1 MITLKQGE
9 YLSDIKEFPEI
20 PSNCILS
27 KRIPGCGATTLELET
42 DRSSIILVPN
52 VPVIISKCKKE
63 KKKYPLLGV
72 YEGVNQSLIIE
83 YLRKNRIRKIMTTP
97 ESFGKV
103 KNACEKCNINIYS
116 DFFLLE
122 DECHQIIKDVD
133 YRPDIVMPMNDFFRF
148 NRKALVSAT
157 PIGFSDPR
165 FEENHFEI
173 IEVTADYDYRQDITV
188 THTYNIAK
196 AVGEYLKSHNETVCF
211 FLNSVV
217 EIYSLIQHFNL
228 DAAVYC
234 APKSRSK
241 LKNEYGFTN
250 AYTEWSAETMKK
262 YNFFTGR
269 FYTAFD
275 LELPYQPDLVMI
287 TDPYNAEYTML
298 DIDTDCIQICG
309 RFRNGINS
317 ATHIYRANPEI
328 VVKSR
333 EQMEWEISAHEFAY
347 TTIQTLYNNA
357 DNKESRFA
365 FGAALETLP
374 FKDYLYPD
382 FTKNWFAVDNKIN
395 EMLVQGKFQSYLFIE
410 DWYKD
415 CHFFNPTFTK
425 CGYDK
430 DDEKMKIIR
439 AARSV
444 KDKRKKM
451 VQLLSEIEEP
461 QSEYAL
467 DFMNDMRKI
476 DPFIVEAYEVLGKER
491 IEELKYNQ
499 RKMNEEM
506 ILAQRK
512 GNKVVRLIKN
522 YFQIGCRYSNEAIVE
537 ELTRIFDLLHIHPEK
552 AITPKMINDY
562 FQAVNCW
569 VGKKKGYQLVS
580 ALV

>member
-1 MITLKQGE
+1 MITLKEGQ
-9 YLSDIKEFPEI
+9 YLSDVMNEI
-20 PSNCILS
+20 LSNCILS
-27 KRIPGCGATTLELET
+27 KRIPGCGATTLELDT
-42 DRSSIILVPN
+42 NRSSIIVVPN
-52 VPVIISKCKKE
+52 VPVIVSKCN
-63 KKKYPLLGV
+63 KYPNLLGV
-72 YEGVNQSLIIE
+72 YEGVNQSQIIE
-83 YLRKNRIRKIMTTP
+83 YLTNNPTRKIMTTP

-133 YRPDIVMPMNDFFRF
+133 YRPDIVMPMNDFFLF
-148 NRKALVSAT
+148 NHKALVSAT

-173 IEVTADYDYRQDITV
+173 IEITADYDYRQDITV
-188 THTYNIAK
+188 TRTYNIAK
-196 AVGEYLKSHNETVCF
+196 AVSQYMDNHNGTICF
-211 FLNSVV
+211 FINSVV
-217 EIYSLIQHFNL
+217 EIFSLMKHF
-228 DAAVYC
+228 DIMEDSAVYC

-250 AYTEWSAETMKK
+250 AHTEWSAETMKK

-269 FYTAFD
+269 FFTAFD
-275 LELPYQPDLVMI
+275 LELDYNPDLVMI

-298 DIDTDCIQICG
+298 DVDTDCIQICG

-317 ATHIYRANPEI
+317 ATHIYRVNPEI
-328 VVKSR
+328 IVRTKEEVLVDISNR
-333 EQMEWEISAHEFAY
+333 EYAY
-347 TTIQTLYNNA
+347 NLIQTFYNSA
-357 DNKESRFA
+357 DHIEYRKA
-365 FGAALETLP
+365 FGEILEIAQYR
-374 FKDYLYPD
+374 KYLYPD
-382 FTKNWFAVDNKIN
+382 FTKNWFAVDNDIN
-395 EMLVQGKFQSYLFIE
+395 EVLVQNQYQSNISITECYNG
-410 DWYKD
+410 

-425 CGYDK
+425 CEYNK
-430 DDEKMKIIR
+430 NDEKMKIIKKC
-439 AARSV
+439 RSV
-444 KDKRKKM
+444 KDKRRKM
-451 VQLLSEIEEP
+451 VQFLSEIEEP

-476 DPFIVEAYEVLGKER
+476 DPFIVDAYEVLGKER

-499 RKMNEEM
+499 KKMNEEM
-506 ILAQRK
+506 ILAERK

>member
-1 MITLKQGE
+1 MITLAKGQ
-9 YLSDIKEFPEI
+9 YLSDVMNEI

-27 KRIPGCGATTLELET
+27 KRIPGCGATTLELDT
-42 DRSSIILVPN
+42 NRSSIIVVPN
-52 VPVIISKCKKE
+52 VPVIVSKCN
-63 KKKYPLLGV
+63 KYPNLLGV
-72 YEGVNQSLIIE
+72 YEGVNQGQIIE
-83 YLRKNRIRKIMTTP
+83 YLRENRIRKIMTTP

-103 KNACEKCNINIYS
+103 KSACEKCGINVYS

-122 DECHQIIKDVD
+122 DECHQLIKDVD
-133 YRPDIVMPMNDFFRF
+133 YRIDIVMPMNDFFRF

-165 FEENHFEI
+165 FKENHFEI
-173 IEVTADYDYRQDITV
+173 IEVTAVCDYRQDITV

-196 AVGEYLKSHNETVCF
+196 AVGQYLENHNGTICF
-211 FLNSVV
+211 FINSVV
-217 EIYSLIQHFNL
+217 EIYSLMKHF
-228 DAAVYC
+228 DIMEDSAVYC

-241 LKNEYGFTN
+241 LKNEYDFTN
-250 AYTEWSAETMKK
+250 AHTEWSAETMKK

-269 FYTAFD
+269 FFTAFD
-275 LELPYQPDLVMI
+275 LELPYKPDLVMI

-298 DIDTDCIQICG
+298 DVDTDCIQICG

-317 ATHIYRANPEI
+317 ATHIYRVNPEI
-328 VVKSR
+328 IVRTKEEVLVDISNR
-333 EQMEWEISAHEFAY
+333 EYAY
-347 TTIQTLYNNA
+347 NLIQTFYNSA
-357 DNKESRFA
+357 DHFEYRKA
-365 FGAALETLP
+365 FGEILEIAQYR
-374 FKDYLYPD
+374 KYLYPD
-382 FTKNWFAVDNKIN
+382 FTKNWFAVDNDIN
-395 EMLVQGKFQSYLFIE
+395 EVQVQNQYQSNISITE
-410 DWYKD
+410 WYNG

-425 CGYDK
+425 SEYNEN
-430 DDEKMKIIR
+430 DEKLKIIKKC
-439 AARSV
+439 RSV
-444 KDKRKKM
+444 KEKRRKM

-476 DPFIVEAYEVLGKER
+476 DPFIVDAYEVLGKER

-499 RKMNEEM
+499 KKMNEEM
-506 ILAQRK
+506 ILAERK

>member
-1 MITLKQGE
+1 MITLKEGQ
-9 YLSDIKEFPEI
+9 YLSDVMNEI

-27 KRIPGCGATTLELET
+27 KRIPGCGATTLELDT
-42 DRSSIILVPN
+42 NRSSIIVVPN
-52 VPVIISKCKKE
+52 VPVIVSKCN
-63 KKKYPLLGV
+63 KYPNLLGV
-72 YEGVNQSLIIE
+72 YEGVSQSQIIE
-83 YLRKNRIRKIMTTP
+83 YLTNNPTRKIMTTP

-103 KNACEKCNINIYS
+103 KNACEKCNINIYT

-173 IEVTADYDYRQDITV
+173 IEITAAYDYRQNITV
-188 THTYNIAK
+188 TRTYNIAK
-196 AVGEYLKSHNETVCF
+196 AVGQYLENHNGTICF
-211 FLNSVV
+211 FINSVV
-217 EIYSLIQHFNL
+217 EIFSLMKHFDIL
-228 DAAVYC
+228 KDSSVYC

-241 LKNEYGFTN
+241 LKNEYDFTN
-250 AYTEWSAETMKK
+250 AHTEWSAETMKK

-269 FYTAFD
+269 FFTAFD
-275 LELPYQPDLVMI
+275 LELDYKPDLVMI

-298 DIDTDCIQICG
+298 DVDTDCIQICG

-317 ATHIYRANPEI
+317 ATHIYRVNPEI
-328 VVKSR
+328 IVRTKEEVLVDISNR
-333 EQMEWEISAHEFAY
+333 EYAY
-347 TTIQTLYNNA
+347 NLIQTFYNSA
-357 DNKESRFA
+357 DYIEYRKA
-365 FGAALETLP
+365 FGEILEIAQYR
-374 FKDYLYPD
+374 KYLYPD
-382 FTKNWFAVDNKIN
+382 FTKNWFAVDNDIN
-395 EMLVQGKFQSYLFIE
+395 EVLVQNQYQSNISITE
-410 DWYKD
+410 WYNG

-425 CGYDK
+425 CEYNK
-430 DDEKMKIIR
+430 NDEKMKIVKKC
-439 AARSV
+439 RSV
-444 KDKRKKM
+444 KDKRRKM
-451 VQLLSEIEEP
+451 VQLLSEREEP

-467 DFMNDMRKI
+467 DFMNDMRKV
-476 DPFIVEAYEVLGKER
+476 DPFIVDAYEGLGKER

-506 ILAQRK
+506 ILAERK

-537 ELTRIFDLLHIHPEK
+537 ELTRIFNLLHIHPEK

>member
-1 MITLKQGE
+1 MITLAKGQ
-9 YLSDIKEFPEI
+9 YLSDVMNEI

-27 KRIPGCGATTLELET
+27 KRIPGCGATTLELDT
-42 DRSSIILVPN
+42 NRSSIIVVPN
-52 VPVIISKCKKE
+52 VPVIVSKCN
-63 KKKYPLLGV
+63 KYPNLLGV
-72 YEGVNQSLIIE
+72 YEGVSQSQIIE
-83 YLRKNRIRKIMTTP
+83 YLTNNPTRKIMTTP
-97 ESFGKV
+97 ESFSKV
-103 KNACEKCNINIYS
+103 KSACEKCNINIYT

-122 DECHQIIKDVD
+122 DECHQLIKDVD
-133 YRPDIVMPMNDFFRF
+133 YRIDIVMPMNDFFRF
-148 NRKALVSAT
+148 TRKALVSAT

-173 IEVTADYDYRQDITV
+173 IEITADYDYQQDITV

-217 EIYSLIQHFNL
+217 EIYSLIKHFNL

-234 APKSRSK
+234 APKSRNK
-241 LKNEYGFTN
+241 LKSEYGFTN

-287 TDPYNAEYTML
+287 TDPYNAEHSML

-317 ATHIYRANPEI
+317 ATHIYRMNPEI

-347 TTIQTLYNNA
+347 QTIQTLYNSA
-357 DNKESRFA
+357 ENKESRFA
-365 FGAALETLP
+365 FGAVLETLP
-374 FKDYLYPD
+374 FRKYQYPD
-382 FTKNWFAVDNKIN
+382 FTKNWFAIDNDIN
-395 EMLVQGKFQSYLFIE
+395 EVLVQNQYQSDITE
-410 DWYKD
+410 WYTD

-425 CGYDK
+425 CEYNEN
-430 DDEKMKIIR
+430 DEKLKIIKKC
-439 AARSV
+439 RSV
-444 KDKRKKM
+444 KDKRRKM

-461 QSEYAL
+461 YSEYAL
-467 DFMNDMRKI
+467 DYINSVRVI
-476 DPFIVEAYEVLGKER
+476 DPFIVDAYEVLGKER

-499 RKMNEEM
+499 KKMNEEM

-512 GNKVVRLIKN
+512 VNKVVRLIKN

-537 ELTRIFDLLHIHPEK
+537 ELTRIFNLLHIHPEK
-552 AITPKMINDY
+552 EITPKIIKDY

>member
-1 MITLKQGE
+1 MITLKEGQ
-9 YLSDIKEFPEI
+9 YLSDVMNEI

-27 KRIPGCGATTLELET
+27 KRIPGCGATTLELDT
-42 DRSSIILVPN
+42 NRSSIIVVPN
-52 VPVIISKCKKE
+52 VPVIVSKCN
-63 KKKYPLLGV
+63 KYPNLLGV
-72 YEGVNQSLIIE
+72 YEGVNQSQIIE
-83 YLRKNRIRKIMTTP
+83 YLTNNPTRKIMTTP
-97 ESFGKV
+97 ESFSKV
-103 KNACEKCNINIYS
+103 KSACEKCGINIYT

-157 PIGFSDPR
+157 PIRFSDPR
-165 FEENHFEI
+165 FEENHFKI
-173 IEVTADYDYRQDITV
+173 IEITADYDYRQDITV
-188 THTYNIAK
+188 TRTYNIAK
-196 AVGEYLKSHNETVCF
+196 AVGQYLENHNGTICF
-211 FLNSVV
+211 FINSVV
-217 EIYSLIQHFNL
+217 EIYSLMKHFGIME
-228 DAAVYC
+228 DSAVYC
-234 APKSRSK
+234 APKSRGK
-241 LKNEYGFTN
+241 LKAEYGFTN
-250 AYTEWSAETMKK
+250 AHTEWSAKTMKK

-269 FYTAFD
+269 FFTAFD
-275 LELPYQPDLVMI
+275 LELPYKPDLVMV

-298 DIDTDCIQICG
+298 DVDTDCIQICG

-317 ATHIYRANPEI
+317 ATHIYRVNPEI

-347 TTIQTLYNNA
+347 TTIQTLYNSA
-357 DNKESRFA
+357 ENKESRFA
-365 FGAALETLP
+365 FGAVLETLP
-374 FKDYLYPD
+374 FRKYQYSD
-382 FTKNWFAVDNKIN
+382 FTKNWFAIDNDIN
-395 EMLVQGKFQSYLFIE
+395 EVLVQNQYQSNISITE
-410 DWYKD
+410 WYNG

-425 CGYDK
+425 CEYNEN
-430 DDEKMKIIR
+430 DEKLKIIKKC
-439 AARSV
+439 RSV
-444 KDKRKKM
+444 KDKRRKM
-451 VQLLSEIEEP
+451 VQILSEIEEP

-467 DFMNDMRKI
+467 DFMNDMRKV
-476 DPFIVEAYEVLGKER
+476 DPFIVDAYEVLGKER

-499 RKMNEEM
+499 KKMNEEM

>member
-1 MITLKQGE
+1 MITLAKGQ
-9 YLSDIKEFPEI
+9 YLSDVMDEI

-27 KRIPGCGATTLELET
+27 KRIPGCGATTLELDT
-42 DRSSIILVPN
+42 NRSSIIVVPN
-52 VPVIISKCKKE
+52 VPVIVSKCN
-63 KKKYPLLGV
+63 KYDNLLGI
-72 YEGVNQSLIIE
+72 YEGVNQGQIIE
-83 YLRKNRIRKIMTTP
+83 YLRENRIRKIMTTP
-97 ESFGKV
+97 ESFSKV
-103 KNACEKCNINIYS
+103 KSACEKCNINIYS

-122 DECHQIIKDVD
+122 DECHQLIKDVD
-133 YRPDIVMPMNDFFRF
+133 YRIDIVMPMNDFFLF

-196 AVGEYLKSHNETVCF
+196 AVGQYLESHNETVCF

-217 EIYSLIQHFNL
+217 EIYSLIKHFNL

-234 APKSRSK
+234 APKSRNK
-241 LKNEYGFTN
+241 LKSEYGFTN

-287 TDPYNAEYTML
+287 TDPYNAEHSML

-317 ATHIYRANPEI
+317 ATHIYRMNPEI

-347 TTIQTLYNNA
+347 QTIQTLYNSA
-357 DNKESRFA
+357 ENKESRFA
-365 FGAALETLP
+365 FGAVLETLP
-374 FKDYLYPD
+374 FRKYQYPD
-382 FTKNWFAVDNKIN
+382 FTKNWFAIDNDIN
-395 EMLVQGKFQSYLFIE
+395 EVLVQNQYQSDITE
-410 DWYKD
+410 WYTD

-425 CGYDK
+425 CEYNEN
-430 DDEKMKIIR
+430 DEKLKIIKKC
-439 AARSV
+439 RSV
-444 KDKRKKM
+444 KDKRRKM

-461 QSEYAL
+461 YSEYAL
-467 DFMNDMRKI
+467 DYINSVRVI
-476 DPFIVEAYEVLGKER
+476 DPFIVDAYEVLGKER

-499 RKMNEEM
+499 KKMNEEM

-512 GNKVVRLIKN
+512 VNKVVRLIKN

-537 ELTRIFDLLHIHPEK
+537 ELTRIFNLLHIHPEK
-552 AITPKMINDY
+552 EITPKIIKDY

>member
-1 MITLKQGE
+1 MITLKEGQ
-9 YLSDIKEFPEI
+9 YLSDVMKEI

-27 KRIPGCGATTLELET
+27 KRIPGCGATTLELDT
-42 DRSSIILVPN
+42 NRSSIIVVPN
-52 VPVIISKCKKE
+52 VPVIVSKCN
-63 KKKYPLLGV
+63 KYPNLLGV
-72 YEGVNQSLIIE
+72 YEGVNQSQIVE
-83 YLRKNRIRKIMTTP
+83 YLTNNPTRKIMTTP
-97 ESFGKV
+97 ESFSKV
-103 KNACEKCNINIYS
+103 KSACEKCNVNIYTN
-116 DFFLLE
+116 FFLLM
-122 DECHQIIKDVD
+122 DECHQLIKDVD
-133 YRPDIVMPMNDFFRF
+133 YRIDIVMPMNDFFRF

-165 FEENHFEI
+165 FEENHFQTIEI
-173 IEVTADYDYRQDITV
+173 TADYDYRQDITV
-188 THTYNIAK
+188 TQTYNIAK
-196 AVGEYLKSHNETVCF
+196 AVGKYLENHNEIVCF
-211 FLNSVV
+211 FINSVV
-217 EIYSLIQHFNL
+217 EIYSLMNHFGIMG
-228 DAAVYC
+228 DSAVYC

-241 LKNEYGFTN
+241 LKAEYGFTN

-275 LELPYQPDLVMI
+275 LELDYMPDLVMI

-298 DIDTDCIQICG
+298 DVDTDCIQICG

-317 ATHIYRANPEI
+317 ATHIYRVNPEI
-328 VVKSR
+328 VVKSM

-347 TTIQTLYNNA
+347 TTIQTLYNSA
-357 DNKESRFA
+357 ENKESRFA
-365 FGAALETLP
+365 FGAVLETLP
-374 FKDYLYPD
+374 FRKYQYSD
-382 FTKNWFAVDNKIN
+382 FTKNWFAIDNDIN
-395 EMLVQGKFQSYLFIE
+395 EVLVQNQYQSDITE
-410 DWYKD
+410 WYTD

-444 KDKRKKM
+444 KDKRRKM
-451 VQLLSEIEEP
+451 VQLLSEREEP

-476 DPFIVEAYEVLGKER
+476 DPFIVDAYEVLGKER

-499 RKMNEEM
+499 KKMNEEM
-506 ILAQRK
+506 ILAERK

-569 VGKKKGYQLVS
+569 VGKKKGYQLIS

>member
-1 MITLKQGE
+1 MITLKEGQ
-9 YLSDIKEFPEI
+9 YLSDVMNEI

-27 KRIPGCGATTLELET
+27 KRIPGCGATTLELDT
-42 DRSSIILVPN
+42 NRSSIIVVPN
-52 VPVIISKCKKE
+52 VPVIVSKCN
-63 KKKYPLLGV
+63 KYPNLLGV
-72 YEGVNQSLIIE
+72 YEKITVSEICNYIN
-83 YLRKNRIRKIMTTP
+83 KNRIRKIMTTP
-97 ESFGKV
+97 ESFSKV
-103 KNACEKCNINIYS
+103 KSACEKCNINIYTN
-116 DFFLLE
+116 FFLLM

-133 YRPDIVMPMNDFFRF
+133 YRPDIVMPMNDFFLF

-165 FEENHFEI
+165 FAENHFEI
-173 IEVTADYDYRQDITV
+173 IEITADYDYRQDITV
-188 THTYNIAK
+188 TQTYNIAK
-196 AVGEYLKSHNETVCF
+196 AVGKYLENHNGTICF
-211 FLNSVV
+211 FINSVV
-217 EIYSLIQHFNL
+217 EIYSLMKHFGKME
-228 DAAVYC
+228 DSAVYC
-234 APKSRSK
+234 APKSRGK
-241 LKNEYGFTN
+241 LKAEYGFTN
-250 AYTEWSAETMKK
+250 AHTEWSAKTMKK

-269 FYTAFD
+269 FFTAFD
-275 LELPYQPDLVMI
+275 LELPYKPDLVMI

-298 DIDTDCIQICG
+298 DVDTDCIQICG

-317 ATHIYRANPEI
+317 ATHIYRMNPEI

-347 TTIQTLYNNA
+347 QTIQTLYNSA
-357 DNKESRFA
+357 ENKESRFA
-365 FGAALETLP
+365 FGAVLETLP
-374 FKDYLYPD
+374 FRKYQYPD
-382 FTKNWFAVDNKIN
+382 FTKNWFAIDNDIN
-395 EMLVQGKFQSYLFIE
+395 EALVQGKFQSYLFIE

-430 DDEKMKIIR
+430 DDEKMKIIK

-444 KDKRKKM
+444 KEKRRKM

-467 DFMNDMRKI
+467 DFMNDMRKV
-476 DPFIVEAYEVLGKER
+476 DPFIVDAYEVLGKDR
-491 IEELKYNQ
+491 IEALKYNQ
-499 RKMNEEM
+499 KRMNEEM

-512 GNKVVRLIKN
+512 GNKAVRLIKN

-562 FQAVNCW
+562 FQTVNCW

>member
-1 MITLKQGE
+1 MITLKEGQ
-9 YLSDIKEFPEI
+9 YLSDVMNEI

-27 KRIPGCGATTLELET
+27 KRIPGCGATTLELDT
-42 DRSSIILVPN
+42 NRNSIIVVPN
-52 VPVIISKCKKE
+52 VPVIVSKCN
-63 KKKYPLLGV
+63 KYPNLLGV
-72 YEGVNQSLIIE
+72 YEGVSQSQIIE
-83 YLRKNRIRKIMTTP
+83 YLTNNPTRKIMTTP

-103 KNACEKCNINIYS
+103 KNACEKCNINIYT

-173 IEVTADYDYRQDITV
+173 IEITADYDYRQDITV
-188 THTYNIAK
+188 TRTYNIAK
-196 AVGEYLKSHNETVCF
+196 AVGQYLENHNGTICF
-211 FLNSVV
+211 FINSVV
-217 EIYSLIQHFNL
+217 EIFSLMKHFGIME
-228 DAAVYC
+228 DSAVYC

-275 LELPYQPDLVMI
+275 LELDYMPDLVMI

-298 DIDTDCIQICG
+298 DVDTDCIQICG

-347 TTIQTLYNNA
+347 QTIQTLYNSA
-357 DNKESRFA
+357 ENKESRFA
-365 FGAALETLP
+365 FSAVLETLP
-374 FKDYLYPD
+374 FRKYQYPD
-382 FTKNWFAVDNKIN
+382 FTKNWFAIDNDIN
-395 EMLVQGKFQSYLFIE
+395 EVLVQGKFQSYLFIG

-430 DDEKMKIIR
+430 NDEKMKIIQG
-439 AARSV
+439 ARSV
-444 KDKRKKM
+444 KDKRRKM
-451 VQLLSEIEEP
+451 VQLLSEREEP

-467 DFMNDMRKI
+467 DFINDMRKI
-476 DPFIVEAYEVLGKER
+476 DPFIVDAYEVLGKER

-499 RKMNEEM
+499 KKMNEEM
-506 ILAQRK
+506 ILAERK

-522 YFQIGCRYSNEAIVE
+522 YFEIGKDYLNDTIVNEIA
-537 ELTRIFDLLHIHPEK
+537 RIFDRLNIHPEK
-552 AITPKMINDY
+552 EIKPSIILDY
-562 FQAVNCW
+562 YQAMPFKSN
-569 VGKKKGYQLVS
+569 GKRGYRLVS
-580 ALV
+580 ELI

>member
-1 MITLKQGE
+1 MITLKEGQ
-9 YLSDIKEFPEI
+9 YLSDIMNEI

-27 KRIPGCGATTLELET
+27 KRIPGCGATTLELDT
-42 DRSSIILVPN
+42 NRSSIIVVPN
-52 VPVIISKCKKE
+52 VPVIVSKCN
-63 KKKYPLLGV
+63 KYDNLLGV
-72 YEGVNQSLIIE
+72 YEGVSQSQIIE
-83 YLRKNRIRKIMTTP
+83 HLTNNPTRKIMTTP
-97 ESFGKV
+97 ESFCKV
-103 KNACEKCNINIYS
+103 KSACEKCNINIYT

-122 DECHQIIKDVD
+122 DECHQLIKDVD
-133 YRPDIVMPMNDFFRF
+133 YRIDIVMPMNDFFRF
-148 NRKALVSAT
+148 SRKALVSAT

-173 IEVTADYDYRQDITV
+173 IEITADYDYRQDITV
-188 THTYNIAK
+188 TQTYNIAK
-196 AVGEYLKSHNETVCF
+196 AVGQYLENHNGTICF
-211 FLNSVV
+211 FINSVV
-217 EIYSLIQHFNL
+217 EIYSTMKHFGIME
-228 DAAVYC
+228 DSAVYC
-234 APKSRSK
+234 APKSRGK
-241 LKNEYGFTN
+241 LKTEYGFTN
-250 AYTEWSAETMKK
+250 AHTEWSADTMKK

-269 FYTAFD
+269 FFTAFD
-275 LELPYQPDLVMI
+275 LELPYKPDLVMV

-317 ATHIYRANPEI
+317 ATHIYRVNPEI
-328 VVKSR
+328 IIKSR
-333 EQMEWEISAHEFAY
+333 EQIEWEISAHEFAY

-395 EMLVQGKFQSYLFIE
+395 EVLVQGKFQSYLFIE

-430 DDEKMKIIR
+430 DDEKMKIIKKC
-439 AARSV
+439 RSV
-444 KDKRKKM
+444 KDKRRKM
-451 VQLLSEIEEP
+451 VQLLSENEEAC
-461 QSEYAL
+461 SEYAF
-467 DFMNDMRKI
+467 DFINDMRKI
-476 DPFIVEAYEVLGKER
+476 DPFIVDAYEVLGKER

-499 RKMNEEM
+499 KKMNEEM
-506 ILAQRK
+506 ILAERK